1 MINLTDTGTKYSTEF
16 YKNKKV
22 LVAGGTGTI
31 GTQLTRKLIKLGAN
45 ITVVSLD
52 NITKSKKL
60 FGEDIH
66 HVQVDLT
73 DKDNCLSVTAGQE
86 VVFNLLCNKGATNI
100 GAKKAAECF
109 IPMLLYQIYLMG
121 AAYQNGIERFL
132 FVSSIGAY
140 PNIEVRKEEDLW
152 EGFPKQTDCY
162 AGIAKRIGEL
172 QGTVYS
178 LLYDWDAV
186 RIVRPANVYGAY
198 DNFNIK
204 TGQVIPALITRMMDG
219 EDPVNIWGYKTVR
232 DFIYSEDVADGMLLA
247 LEKLPPLTPVNLGS
261 GIGYTI
267 KNIAEIIASYM
278 KPIPELIWQEDMD
291 NIVGDTIRILDTTK
305 AKNLLG
311 FEVQTPIEVGLKQT
325 IDWYNTFLKG
335 ID

>member
-1 MINLTDTGTKYSTEF
+1 VLNIVDTKIEF
-16 YKNKKV
+16 YENKNV
-22 LVAGGTGTI
+22 LIAGGTGTI
-31 GTQLTRKLIKLGAN
+31 GIQLTRKLIKLGAN

-52 NITKSKKL
+52 SPIRAIKL
-60 FGEDIH
+60 FGD
-66 HVQVDLT
+66 QVRYIQADLT
-73 DKDNCLSVTAGQE
+73 DKDNCLEVTTGQE
-86 VVFNLLCNKGATNI
+86 IVFNLLCNKGATNI

-109 IPMLLYQIYLMG
+109 IPMILYQLHLMD
-121 AAYQNGIERFL
+121 AAYRNNVERFL

-140 PNIEVRKEEDLW
+140 PNIEIRKEEDLW

-172 QGTVYS
+172 QGSAYS

-204 TGQVIPALITRMMDG
+204 TGQVIPALITRMVNG
-219 EDPVNIWGYKTVR
+219 ENPVNVWGFSTAR
-232 DFIYSEDVADGMLLA
+232 DFIYSEDAADGMLLA
-247 LEKLPPLTPVNLGS
+247 LEKLPPCTPVNLGS

-267 KNIAEIIASYM
+267 QNIAKIIASYIE
-278 KPIPELIWQEDMD
+278 PIPELIWQKDTD
-291 NIVGDTIRILDTTK
+291 NIVGDAIRILDTTK

-311 FEVQTPIEVGLKQT
+311 FEIKTPIKVGIKYT
-325 IDWYNTFLKG
+325 IDWYKSFLKE
-335 ID
+335 